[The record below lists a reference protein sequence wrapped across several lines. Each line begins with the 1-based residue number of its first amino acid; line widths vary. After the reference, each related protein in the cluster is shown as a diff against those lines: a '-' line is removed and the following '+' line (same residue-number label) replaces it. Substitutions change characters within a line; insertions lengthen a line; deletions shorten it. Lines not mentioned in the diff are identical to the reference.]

1 MKNFYKGYR
10 DKDRGLDC
18 GPMRIGNYLELRE
31 DIYSVAYLYQ
41 MRRVW
46 TEGLPSEDEL

>member
-1 MKNFYKGYR
+1 M
-10 DKDRGLDC
+10 

-31 DIYSVAYLYQ
+31 DIYSIAYLYQ

-46 TEGLPSEDEL
+46 TKGLPSESELEEKRDDDPAY